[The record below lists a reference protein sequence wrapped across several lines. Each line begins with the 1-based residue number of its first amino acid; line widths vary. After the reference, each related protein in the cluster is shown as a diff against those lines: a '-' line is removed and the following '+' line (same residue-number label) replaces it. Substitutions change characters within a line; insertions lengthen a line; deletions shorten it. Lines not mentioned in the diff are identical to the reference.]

1 MNLCLMTPHII
12 KESSEGTTY
21 CPIQDE
27 LFNTR
32 RAIEVVGEIT
42 RESVYSLI
50 LQLRYLQQADPEKE
64 ITMYINSPGGS
75 VIDGLALYDVM
86 AGISCPIR
94 TVCVGMAASMGSLLF
109 AAGDKR
115 DILPHATVMIHDPLT
130 TGISGSALSVEQA
143 SIRLMETR
151 EITASILADHTGH
164 TIEEIYEKTRQ
175 DSYFNAQEAVDWRL
189 ADRIITKI
197 GGE

>member
-1 MNLCLMTPHII
+1 MNLFLMTPNII

-27 LFNTR
+27 LFNSR
-32 RAIEVVGEIT
+32 RSIEVVGEIT

-50 LQLRYLQQADPEKE
+50 LQLRYLYSADPEKE

-94 TVCVGMAASMGSLLF
+94 TVCVGLAASMGSLLF
-109 AAGDKR
+109 AAGNQR
-115 DILPHATVMIHDPLT
+115 DILPHAKVMIHDPLT
-130 TGISGSALSVEQA
+130 TGISGSALSVEEA
-143 SIRLMETR
+143 GRRLMETR
-151 EITASILADHTGH
+151 EITASILAGHTGH
-164 TIEEIYEKTRQ
+164 TIEEVYEKTKK
-175 DSYFNAQEAVDWRL
+175 DSYFNAEEAVAWHL
-189 ADRIITKI
+189 ADRIITEI
-197 GGE
+197 

>member
-1 MNLCLMTPHII
+1 MNLFLMTPNII

-27 LFNTR
+27 LFNSR
-32 RAIEVVGEIT
+32 RSIEVVGEIT

-50 LQLRYLQQADPEKE
+50 LQLRYLQQADPERE

-75 VIDGLALYDVM
+75 VTDGLALYDVM

-109 AAGDKR
+109 AAGNKR

-130 TGISGSALSVEQA
+130 TGISGSALSVNQA
-143 SIRLMETR
+143 SMRLMETR
-151 EITASILADHTGH
+151 DITASILADHTGH
-164 TIEEIYEKTRQ
+164 TVEEVYEKTKQ
-175 DSYFNAQEAVDWRL
+175 DSYFNAQEAVDWHL
-189 ADRIITKI
+189 ADRIIHEI
-197 GGE
+197 

>member
-1 MNLCLMTPHII
+1 MEMYLLAPHII

-27 LFNTR
+27 LFNSR
-32 RAIEVVGEIT
+32 RSIEVVGEIT

-50 LQLRYLQQADPEKE
+50 LQLRYLHSADPGKE

-86 AGISCPIR
+86 AAVSCPIR

-109 AAGDKR
+109 AAGNER
-115 DILPHATVMIHDPLT
+115 DILPHAKVMIHDPLT
-130 TGISGSALSVEQA
+130 TGISGSALSVEEA
-143 SIRLMETR
+143 GRRLMETR
-151 EITASILADHTGH
+151 EITASILAGHTGH
-164 TIEEIYEKTRQ
+164 TIEEVYEKTKK
-175 DSYFNAQEAVDWRL
+175 DSYFSAQEAVAWGL
-189 ADRIITKI
+189 ADRIITEI
-197 GGE
+197 

>member
-1 MNLCLMTPHII
+1 MNLFLMTPNII

-27 LFNTR
+27 LFNSR
-32 RAIEVVGEIT
+32 RSIEVVGEIN

-75 VIDGLALYDVM
+75 VSDGLALYDVM

-109 AAGDKR
+109 AAGNKR
-115 DILPHATVMIHDPLT
+115 DMLPHATVMIHDPLT
-130 TGISGSALSVEQA
+130 TGISGSALSVDQA
-143 SIRLMETR
+143 SRRLMETR

-164 TIEEIYEKTRQ
+164 TIEEVYEKTRQ
-175 DSYFNAQEAVDWRL
+175 DSYFNAQEAVDWNL
-189 ADRIITKI
+189 ADRIIHGI
-197 GGE
+197 

>member
-1 MNLCLMTPHII
+1 MNLLFMAPHII
-12 KESSEGTTY
+12 KESSDGTTY

-32 RAIEVVGEIT
+32 RSIEVVGEIT

-75 VIDGLALYDVM
+75 VSDGLALYDVM

-94 TVCVGMAASMGSLLF
+94 TVCVGMAASMGALLF
-109 AAGDKR
+109 AAGNKR
-115 DILPHATVMIHDPLT
+115 DMLPHATVMIHDPLT
-130 TGISGSALSVEQA
+130 TGISGSALSVNQA
-143 SIRLMETR
+143 SMRLMEIR

-164 TIEEIYEKTRQ
+164 TLEEVYEKTRQ
-175 DSYFNAQEAVDWRL
+175 DSYFNAQEAVDWHL

>member
-1 MNLCLMTPHII
+1 MNPYLITPNII
-12 KESSEGTTY
+12 KETANGTTY

-27 LFNTR
+27 LFTPQR
-32 RAIEVVGEIT
+32 SVEVVGEIT
-42 RESVYSLI
+42 KDSVYSLI

-75 VIDGLALYDVM
+75 VSDGLALYDVM

-109 AAGDKR
+109 AAGNKR
-115 DILPHATVMIHDPLT
+115 DMLPHATVMIHDPLT
-130 TGISGSALSVEQA
+130 TGISGSALSVDQA
-143 SIRLMETR
+143 SRRLMETR

-164 TIEEIYEKTRQ
+164 TIEEVYEKTRQ
-175 DSYFNAQEAVDWRL
+175 DSYFNAEEAVAWHL
-189 ADRIITKI
+189 ADRIIHGI
-197 GGE
+197 

>member
-27 LFNTR
+27 LFNSSR
-32 RAIEVVGEIT
+32 SIEVVGEIN

-50 LQLRYLQQADPEKE
+50 LQLRYLHSADPEKE

-75 VIDGLALYDVM
+75 VSDGLALYDVM
-86 AGISCPIR
+86 KGISCPIR

-109 AAGDKR
+109 AAGNKR
-115 DILPHATVMIHDPLT
+115 DMLPHATVMIHDPLT
-130 TGISGSALSVEQA
+130 TGISGSALSVDQA
-143 SIRLMETR
+143 SRRLMETR

-164 TIEEIYEKTRQ
+164 TIEEVYEKTRQ
-175 DSYFNAQEAVDWRL
+175 DSYFNAEEAVEWHL
-189 ADRIITKI
+189 ADRIIHGI
-197 GGE
+197 

>member
-1 MNLCLMTPHII
+1 MNLFLMTPNII

-27 LFNTR
+27 LFSR
-32 RAIEVVGEIT
+32 HRSIEVVGEIT

-50 LQLRYLQQADPEKE
+50 LQLRYLYSADPEKE

-86 AGISCPIR
+86 AAVSCPIR

-109 AAGDKR
+109 AAGNQR
-115 DILPHATVMIHDPLT
+115 DILPHAKVMIHDPLT
-130 TGISGSALSVEQA
+130 TGISGSALSVEEA
-143 SIRLMETR
+143 GKRLMETR
-151 EITASILADHTGH
+151 EITASILAGHTGH
-164 TIEEIYEKTRQ
+164 SIEEVYEKTKK

-189 ADRIITKI
+189 ADRIITEI
-197 GGE
+197 

>member
-1 MNLCLMTPHII
+1 MNLFLMTPNII

-27 LFNTR
+27 LFNSR
-32 RAIEVVGEIT
+32 RSIEVVGEIT

-50 LQLRYLQQADPEKE
+50 LQLRYLQQADPERE

-75 VIDGLALYDVM
+75 VTDGLALYDVM

-109 AAGDKR
+109 AAGNKR

-130 TGISGSALSVEQA
+130 TGISGSALSVNQA
-143 SIRLMETR
+143 SMRLMETR

-164 TIEEIYEKTRQ
+164 TVEEVY
-175 DSYFNAQEAVDWRL
+175 
-189 ADRIITKI
+189 
-197 GGE
+197 

>member
-12 KESSEGTTY
+12 KESSDGTTY

-32 RAIEVVGEIT
+32 RSIEVVGEIT

-75 VIDGLALYDVM
+75 VTDGLALYDVM

-109 AAGDKR
+109 VAGDKR
-115 DILPHATVMIHDPLT
+115 EILPHATVMIHDPLT

-143 SIRLMETR
+143 SMRLMEIR
-151 EITASILADHTGH
+151 EITATILADHTGH
-164 TIEEIYEKTRQ
+164 TIEEVYEKTRQ
-175 DSYFNAQEAVDWRL
+175 DSYFSAKEAVDWHL
-189 ADRIITKI
+189 ADRIIHEI
-197 GGE
+197 

>member
-27 LFNTR
+27 LFNSR
-32 RAIEVVGEIT
+32 RSIEVVGEIN

-75 VIDGLALYDVM
+75 VSDGLALYDVM

-109 AAGDKR
+109 AAGNKR
-115 DILPHATVMIHDPLT
+115 DMLPHATVMIHDPLT
-130 TGISGSALSVEQA
+130 TGISGSALSVDQA
-143 SIRLMETR
+143 SRRLMETR

-164 TIEEIYEKTRQ
+164 TIEEVYEKTRQ
-175 DSYFNAQEAVDWRL
+175 DSYFNAQEAVDWNL
-189 ADRIITKI
+189 ADRIIHGI
-197 GGE
+197 

>member
-1 MNLCLMTPHII
+1 MNLFLMTPNII

-27 LFNTR
+27 LFNSR
-32 RAIEVVGEIT
+32 RSIEVVGEIT

-50 LQLRYLQQADPEKE
+50 LQLRYLQQADPERE

-75 VIDGLALYDVM
+75 VTDGLALYDVM

-109 AAGDKR
+109 AAGNKR

-130 TGISGSALSVEQA
+130 TGISGSALSVNQA
-143 SIRLMETR
+143 SMRLMETR

-164 TIEEIYEKTRQ
+164 TVDEVYEMTRQ
-175 DSYFNAQEAVDWRL
+175 DSYFNAQEAVDWHL
-189 ADRIITKI
+189 ADRIIHEI
-197 GGE
+197 

>member
-1 MNLCLMTPHII
+1 MNLFLMTPNII

-27 LFNTR
+27 LFSKHR
-32 RAIEVVGEIT
+32 SVEVVGEIT

-50 LQLRYLQQADPEKE
+50 LQLRYLHHADPEKE

-75 VIDGLALYDVM
+75 VTDGLALYDVM

-109 AAGDKR
+109 AAGNKR

-130 TGISGSALSVEQA
+130 TGIRGSALSVSQA
-143 SIRLMETR
+143 SMRLMETR

-164 TIEEIYEKTRQ
+164 TIDEVYEMTRQ
-175 DSYFNAQEAVDWRL
+175 DSYFNAQEAVDWHL
-189 ADRIITKI
+189 ADRIIHEI
-197 GGE
+197 